1 MTDVKVIGNN
11 VVIFLQSFSKL
22 FFIFQQMSSEI
33 LRVNHLFDFDYDLEY
48 WK

>member
-11 VVIFLQSFSKL
+11 VVIFLQSFSNL

-33 LRVNHLFDFDYDLEY
+33 LRVNNLFDCDYDLEY
-48 WK
+48 